1 MRNSSSRSAA
11 TPPFP
16 HPAEDGGDDRGDDDV
31 IGIARTYCVSI
42 PGACVF
48 VWHSGGRKKPE
59 TLSEGSHHPHRADL
73 QRISRK
79 YQTWEPFQLFAM
91 IPWDSDSEVIYWWS
105 HIFYI
110 YHYY

>member
-1 MRNSSSRSAA
+1 MQNSSSCSAV
-11 TPPFP
+11 TPPLP
-16 HPAEDGGDDRGDDDV
+16 HPEDGGDDRGDDDV

-73 QRISRK
+73 QRISRM
-79 YQTWEPFQLFAM
+79 YQTWEPVQLFAM
-91 IPWDSDSEVIYWWS
+91 IPWDSDSEVIYWWN
-105 HIFYI
+105 HMFYI
-110 YHYY
+110 YYYY